1 MEIFICFFLLGNELF
16 LRVNLYNNIDGL
28 RYRVKE
34 RGKFLGEN
42 WCECIIDNILVFILI
57 RERYFYWLLLY
68 SICL

>member
-34 RGKFLGEN
+34 REGSF
-42 WCECIIDNILVFILI
+42 
-57 RERYFYWLLLY
+57 
-68 SICL
+68 